1 MAVLKSL
8 SGDPL
13 HFKVILTLFLIAITR
28 LSNAE
33 DIQFNTD
40 ILDVK
45 DRDNINISQF
55 SRAGYLMPG
64 NYSFAIR
71 INNRDAL
78 PDESIDWLTPENDP
92 KGSEPCLTPAL
103 VRQFNLKPEVFSHL
117 HWVRGGQCL
126 SIASLKGMEARGDL
140 GSSTLYLSIPQAYLD
155 YVAPNWD
162 PPSLWDNGLGGILF
176 DYYLNGQTR
185 HTNGSK
191 GSQYNSLSGNG
202 TLGANAGSW
211 RLRADWQARYD
222 HTAESREHNQPSWDW
237 SRYYAYR
244 ALPALRS
251 KLTIGEDSF
260 YSDIFDSFRFTGVS
274 LLSDDNMLPP
284 NLRGYAPEVTGVA
297 KTNAK
302 VVISQQGRVL
312 EETQVAAGPFRIQ
325 DLSEMVSGELD
336 VRVEEQ
342 DGSIQRFTVN
352 TASVPYLTR
361 PGSIRYKTA
370 LGRPSDRR
378 HNYNGPLF
386 ASGEISVG
394 VSNGWS
400 VYGGGIGGESY
411 SSLAAGIGRDLLA
424 FGAISL
430 DATQSRAR
438 LPHDGKTYS
447 GSSWRVSYS
456 KRFDETDSQVTFA
469 GYRFSQRNF
478 MSMSDYLDARTYR
491 YRDGSNKEMYT
502 ITFNQQISSIGLSA
516 YLNYSHQNYW
526 DRPSDDRY
534 ALTMTRYFSL
544 GSLRNMSLSATAY
557 RNKYSGTKD
566 DGMYLSLSVPWGSAG
581 NVGYNGTF
589 NRHDSMNQVT
599 YYGRNGERDNYQL
612 SAGATRGGETASG
625 FWSHDGDI
633 ARVDAN
639 ASYQAG
645 RYTSMSLAAQG
656 GITATMKGTALHRTN
671 MIGGTRLMLDTDGVA
686 GVPIKGF
693 GANTTTNRF
702 GIAVVA
708 DINSYYRNKVSIDLD
723 ALPDNADATR
733 SIVQATLTEGAI
745 GYRKFDVVSGGKAMA
760 IIRFTDGTFPP
771 FAAMIQNA
779 KHQLVGIIED
789 NGSVYLSGIKPG
801 ERMTVFSG
809 SDAICQLTL
818 PSILQINTAQA
829 LLLPCPPIAKTEHS
843 PK

>member
-1 MAVLKSL
+1 MAILKKHSNESPRYKIIFVLL
-8 SGDPL
+8 S
-13 HFKVILTLFLIAITR
+13 IAIPYW
-28 LSNAE
+28 SHAE
-33 DIQFNTD
+33 NIQFNTD

-45 DRDNINISQF
+45 DRENINVSQF

-64 NYSFAIR
+64 NYMFAIR

-78 PDESIDWLTPENDP
+78 PDESIDWVTPQNDP
-92 KGSEPCLTPAL
+92 KGSEPCLTPTM
-103 VRQFNLKPEVFSHL
+103 VGKFSLKSEVISRL
-117 HWVRGGQCL
+117 KWVHGGQCL
-126 SIASLKGMEARGDL
+126 SIASLKGMEARGDI

-162 PPSLWDNGLGGILF
+162 PPSLWDNGVSGLLF
-176 DYYLNGQTR
+176 DYYVNGQSR
-185 HTNGSK
+185 HTS
-191 GSQYNSLSGNG
+191 GSQSNQDTSMSGNG
-202 TLGANAGSW
+202 TLGANFGPW
-211 RLRADWQARYD
+211 RLRADWQAQYD
-222 HTAESREHNQPSWDW
+222 HSKGSSDRRWDW

-251 KLTIGEDSF
+251 KLTVGEDSF

-312 EETQVAAGPFRIQ
+312 QEVQVAAGPFRIQ

-342 DGSIQRFTVN
+342 DGSVQRFTVN
-352 TASVPYLTR
+352 TANIPYLTR
-361 PGSIRYKTA
+361 PGAVRYKVA
-370 LGRPSDRR
+370 LGRPSDWM
-378 HNYNGPLF
+378 HHFNGPLF
-386 ASGEISVG
+386 ASGEVSVG

-400 VYGGGIGGESY
+400 VYGGGISGESY
-411 SSLAAGIGRDLLA
+411 NSLAAGIGRDLLA

-430 DATQSRAR
+430 DVTQSRAR
-438 LPHDGKTYS
+438 LPQDSKTYS
-447 GSSWRVSYS
+447 GGSWRVSYS

-478 MSMSDYLDARTYR
+478 MSMSDYLDARTLG
-491 YRDGSNKEMYT
+491 YRDGSSKEMYSV
-502 ITFNQQISSIGLSA
+502 TFNQQIDSINLSA

-534 ALTMTRYFSL
+534 TLTLAHYFDF
-544 GSLRNMSLSATAY
+544 GTLRNMSLSMTAY
-557 RNKYSGTKD
+557 RNKYSETKE
-566 DGMYLSLSVPWGSAG
+566 DGMYLSLSIPWGSDAT
-581 NVGYNGTF
+581 VSYNGTF
-589 NRHDSMNQVT
+589 SRHESMNQMS
-599 YYGRNGERDNYQL
+599 YYGRNGENDNYQL
-612 SAGATRGGETASG
+612 SAGSTRSGGMASG
-625 FWSHDGDI
+625 YWSHNGDI

-656 GITATMKGTALHRTN
+656 GITATMKGAALHRTN
-671 MIGGTRLMLDTDGVA
+671 TIGGTRLMLDTDGVA

-702 GIAVVA
+702 GKAVVA
-708 DINSYYRNKVSIDLD
+708 DVNSYYRNRISIDLN
-723 ALPDNADATR
+723 ALPDNAEAMS

-745 GYRKFDVVSGGKAMA
+745 GFRKFDVVSGGKAMA
-760 IIRFTDGTFPP
+760 VIRLADGTFPP
-771 FAAMIQNA
+771 FGAMVQNA
-779 KHQLVGIIED
+779 KHQSVGIIDD
-789 NGSVYLSGIKPG
+789 NGSVYLSGMRPG

-818 PSILQINTAQA
+818 SSDLRVNTAQA
-829 LLLPCPPIAKTEHS
+829 LLLPCTPIEKTAQL
-843 PK
+843 P